1 MTVKIS
7 FSLFNLINKV
17 SKYIKAV
24 EIIEELPR
32 WNLWVIYYSLNRKVI
47 KKFIIIGED
56 NLLINILKNINT

>member
-1 MTVKIS
+1 MS
-7 FSLFNLINKV
+7 FNLFNFANKV

-24 EIIEELPR
+24 EIIEELPS
-32 WNLWVIYYSLNRKVI
+32 WNLWVIYYSLDRNII

>member
-1 MTVKIS
+1 MS
-7 FSLFNLINKV
+7 FSFYNLANKV

-32 WNLWVIYYSLNRKVI
+32 WNLWVIYYSLDKKII

-56 NLLINILKNINT
+56 NLIVNILKNINT